1 MNDSI
6 ETLIKEITAAHGV
19 VIGRDDPLLI
29 LQTVNARLIDDNT
42 KAQEAML
49 HQYKE
54 ALEGI
59 ALRWEH
65 DAKEKSERI
74 LNVALE
80 ASKETMA
87 KVLQD
92 SAKNTVLA
100 IKNEVDDKLSQTNQ
114 ALRHAEKV
122 ATMNICASG
131 ITLLAACLFVIGLIF
146 N

>member
-6 ETLIKEITAAHGV
+6 ETLIKEITAVHGV
-19 VIGRDDPLLI
+19 VLGRDDPLLI
-29 LQTVNARLIDDNT
+29 LETMNARLMSDNA

-54 ALEGI
+54 ELESI

-65 DAKEKSERI
+65 DTTEKSERI
-74 LNVALE
+74 LNATLD
-80 ASKETMA
+80 ASQKTMTT
-87 KVLQD
+87 VLQN

-100 IKNEVDDKLSQTNQ
+100 IKNEVDDKLSQANY
-114 ALRHAEKV
+114 ALRHAEKI

-131 ITLLAACLFVIGLIF
+131 ITLLAVCLFVIGLIF